1 MVMKRKNYITKYLLT
16 AFVILVLVA
25 VMITSKKNKG
35 VNISVSIGEQ
45 FRLKEGDSAS
55 TENFKVTLDRISIL
69 ANRKDHIKAKLY
81 FSFLY
86 AGKPYKQALT
96 VEDNPSLEKRYPI
109 GVEPF
114 LGGLSI
120 NEYAIEIKRLNL
132 DRKEVT
138 MSISEKNRI

>member
-1 MVMKRKNYITKYLLT
+1 
-16 AFVILVLVA
+16 
-25 VMITSKKNKG
+25 MITSKKNKG

-81 FSFLY
+81 Y